1 MFKKFKDFLDYIPY
15 RVKVSNLRGFCIYKL
30 YMEGGTVEG
39 ALISSG
45 MHYIELLDL
54 VSMKSSVICSND
66 FDEDVYAWE
75 VLGVVR
81 NNGDVIALDNLP
93 QEVKSDFRARFRCSN
108 EFSCLNV
115 REVLKCT
122 V

>member
-15 RVKVSNLRGFCIYKL
+15 RVKASNLRGFCIYKL
-30 YMEGGTVEG
+30 YMESNTVEG
-39 ALISSG
+39 AIISSG

-54 VSMKSSVICSND
+54 VSMKSTVICSND

-75 VLGVVR
+75 VTGVVR
-81 NNGDVIALDNLP
+81 NNGDVIALDSLP
-93 QEVKSDFRARFRCSN
+93 QEVKSDFRDRFICSN

-115 REVLKCT
+115 REVLECT

>member
-15 RVKVSNLRGFCIYKL
+15 RVKVNDFRGFCIYKL
-30 YMEGGTVEG
+30 YMEGSTVEG
-39 ALISSG
+39 AIISSG

-54 VSMKSSVICSND
+54 VTMKSMVICSND

-81 NNGDVIALDNLP
+81 NNGDIETLDRLP
-93 QEVKSDFRARFRCSN
+93 YEVRKEFRDRFKCSN
-108 EFSCLNV
+108 ETSCLNV
-115 REVLKCT
+115 REVLECT